1 MSGLHDLAA
10 AALRTLD
17 PEDAHRLTI
26 RALALGLGPRAP
38 APDPILATTVAGLSL
53 PSAVGLAAGLAG
65 SSPGASGGR
74 TGPPPTGIIGKVE
87 TWAPFCSP
95 RIIS

>member
-17 PEDAHRLTI
+17 PEDAHHLTL

-38 APDPILATTVAGLSL
+38 AAARLALRL
-53 PSAVGLAAGLAG
+53 P
-65 SSPGASGGR
+65 GGR
-74 TGPPPTGIIGKVE
+74 FGFQPCQGVAAAAFPSGP
-87 TWAPFCSP
+87 
-95 RIIS
+95 

>member
-17 PEDAHRLTI
+17 PEDAHSLTL

-38 APDPILATTVAGLSL
+38 APDPILATTVA
-53 PSAVGLAAGLAG
+53 AG
-65 SSPGASGGR
+65 
-74 TGPPPTGIIGKVE
+74 
-87 TWAPFCSP
+87 
-95 RIIS
+95 